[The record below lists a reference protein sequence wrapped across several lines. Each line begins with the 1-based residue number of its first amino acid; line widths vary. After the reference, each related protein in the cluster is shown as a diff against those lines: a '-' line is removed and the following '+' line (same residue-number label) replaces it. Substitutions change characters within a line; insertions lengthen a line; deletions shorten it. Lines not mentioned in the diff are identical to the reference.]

1 MKSPVTVALGI
12 AWMAG
17 FYGLAA
23 LGVEPVATFFFL
35 FAWAGLLYTFD
46 QLIARA
52 EGGSLIARL
61 GAGPLA
67 LLMAW
72 SAVLWFAYELANL
85 RLRNWHYVMVTDLD
99 AARLAGTV
107 LAFGTV
113 LPGVFWIDHWLGARG
128 VAASVRLRHLRFGPR
143 SLLALQAAGAASL
156 ALCLLDPTRFYP
168 LIWGVAPLILA
179 PVVYRLGVDGWL
191 RQWERGEYGPT
202 LRMLLA
208 GAIAG
213 GFWEFFNYW
222 ARAKW
227 IYTVPFFDELKLFEM
242 PLLGFLGFPPFSLG
256 CATVY
261 RLLVWHRLAPPF
273 GCFAQQ
279 GPAAGKL
286 ARPAAI
292 AVAVVVSV
300 TGYLAVDRVVVTSR
314 TPRVADAAAI
324 GPEQRQALKAAGVS
338 HLTQL
343 TGWTSER
350 RWAEVEA
357 MLDDS
362 SAAVLRRVVALYL
375 HQGIGTEYGNRL
387 VAAGFTSLESLR
399 GWRAEE
405 LWERLR
411 AEDSQGRV
419 PTWAQVKV
427 WVRRLPGPLEEG

>member
-1 MKSPVTVALGI
+1 MTAVLGI

-35 FAWAGLLYTFD
+35 FAWSGLLYTFD
-46 QLIARA
+46 QLVARA
-52 EGGSLIARL
+52 EGRSLAARL
-61 GAGPLA
+61 GAASFA

-72 SAVLWFAYELANL
+72 SAVLWFACELANL
-85 RLRNWHYVMVTDLD
+85 RLRNWHYVMVTDVD

-113 LPGVFWIDHWLGARG
+113 LPGVFWIDHWLGARR
-128 VAASVRLRHLRFGPR
+128 VAASVRLRPLRFGAR
-143 SLLALQAAGAASL
+143 SLLALQAAGAAFL
-156 ALCLLDPTRFYP
+156 ALSLLDPARFYP

-179 PVVYRLGVDGWL
+179 PMVYRRGADGWL

-208 GAIAG
+208 GAVAG

-222 ARAKW
+222 ARGKW

-242 PLLGFLGFPPFSLG
+242 PLLGFLGFPPFALG

-261 RLLVWHRLAPPF
+261 RLLVWYRLAPPL

-279 GPAAGKL
+279 GPGAG
-286 ARPAAI
+286 RRSRTAAI

-300 TGYLAVDRVVVTSR
+300 TGYLAVDRVTVTSR
-314 TPRVADAAAI
+314 TPRAADVAAI
-324 GPEQRQALKAAGVS
+324 GPEQRRALKAAGVS

-343 TGWTSER
+343 TGWRSER

-362 SAAVLRRVVALYL
+362 SAADLRRVAALYL

-387 VAAGFTSLESLR
+387 AAAGFTSLESLS
-399 GWRAEE
+399 GWGAEE
-405 LWERLR
+405 LCERLR
-411 AEDSQGRV
+411 AEGAEGRV
-419 PTWAQVKV
+419 PTPAQAKV
-427 WVRRLPGPLEEG
+427 WLRRLPEGG

>member
-1 MKSPVTVALGI
+1 MAVALGV

-23 LGVEPVATFFFL
+23 LGVEPAATFFFL
-35 FAWAGLLYTFD
+35 FAWAGLLFTFD

-52 EGGSLIARL
+52 EGRSLIARL
-61 GAGPLA
+61 GAGSFA

-72 SAVLWFAYELANL
+72 SAVLWFACELANL
-85 RLRNWHYVMVTDLD
+85 RLRNWHYVLVTDLD

-128 VAASVRLRHLRFGPR
+128 AAAPVRLRPLRLRPLRFDSR
-143 SLLALQAAGAASL
+143 SLLALQAAGAAFLGLS
-156 ALCLLDPTRFYP
+156 LLDPVRFYP

-179 PVVYRLGVDGWL
+179 PTIYRRGVDGWL

-213 GFWEFFNYW
+213 GCWEFFNYW

-227 IYTVPFFDELKLFEM
+227 IYTVPFFHDIKLFEM
-242 PLLGFLGFPPFSLG
+242 PLLGFLGFPPFALG

-261 RLLVWHRLAPPF
+261 RLLVWYRLAPPF
-273 GCFAQQ
+273 GGFAQQ
-279 GPAAGKL
+279 GPGVRRL
-286 ARPAAI
+286 ARTAAI
-292 AVAVVVSV
+292 AMAAVVSV

-324 GPEQRQALKAAGVS
+324 GPMEQQALQAAGVS

-343 TGWTSER
+343 TGWRSGR

-362 SAAVLRRVVALYL
+362 SATDLRQVVALYL

-387 VAAGFTSLESLR
+387 AAAGFTSLESLR

-411 AEDSQGRV
+411 AEDLRGRV
-419 PTWAQVKV
+419 PTPAQVKV
-427 WVRRLPGPLEEG
+427 WVRRLPEGG

>member
-1 MKSPVTVALGI
+1 MAVTLGV

-52 EGGSLIARL
+52 EGHSLMARL
-61 GAGPLA
+61 GAAPFA

-72 SAVLWFAYELANL
+72 SSFLWFAFELANL
-85 RLRNWHYVMVTDLD
+85 RLRNWHYVMVTDVD

-128 VAASVRLRHLRFGPR
+128 VAASARLRPLRFGLR
-143 SLLALQAAGAASL
+143 FLLVLQAAGAVSL
-156 ALCLLDPTRFYP
+156 VLCLLDPTRFYP
-168 LIWGVAPLILA
+168 LIWGVAPLSLA
-179 PVVYRLGVDGWL
+179 PMVYRRGADGWL

-213 GFWEFFNYW
+213 GFWEFFNFW

-242 PLLGFLGFPPFSLG
+242 PLLGFLGFPPFALG

-279 GPAAGKL
+279 GPAAGRL
-286 ARPAAI
+286 GRAA
-292 AVAVVVSV
+292 AVAAAVVVSG

-343 TGWTSER
+343 TGWRSER
-350 RWAEVEA
+350 RWAEVQA
-357 MLDDS
+357 MLGDS
-362 SAAVLRRVVALYL
+362 SAADLRRVVALYL

-387 VAAGFTSLESLR
+387 VAAGVTSLESLR
-399 GWRAEE
+399 GWRAGE

-411 AEDSQGRV
+411 AEGSAGRV
-419 PTWAQVKV
+419 PTRAQVKV
-427 WVRRLPGPLEEG
+427 WVRRLPWGSVLDNDR

>member
-1 MKSPVTVALGI
+1 MRPPVAVALGV

-23 LGVEPVATFFFL
+23 LGVEPAATFFFL
-35 FAWAGLLYTFD
+35 FAWAGLLFTFD

-52 EGGSLIARL
+52 EGRSLIARL
-61 GAGPLA
+61 GAGPFA

-72 SAVLWFAYELANL
+72 SAVLWFACELANL

-128 VAASVRLRHLRFGPR
+128 VAAAVRLRPLRFGSR
-143 SLLALQAAGAASL
+143 SLLALQAGGAAFL
-156 ALCLLDPTRFYP
+156 ALSLLDPTRFYP
-168 LIWGVAPLILA
+168 LIWGVAPLVLA
-179 PVVYRLGVDGWL
+179 PVVHRRGVDGWL

-213 GFWEFFNYW
+213 GCWEFFNYW

-227 IYTVPFFDELKLFEM
+227 IYTVPFFDDIKLFEM
-242 PLLGFLGFPPFSLG
+242 PVLGFLGFPPFALG
-256 CATVY
+256 CASVY
-261 RLLVWHRLAPPF
+261 RLLVWYRLAPPF
-273 GCFAQQ
+273 GGFAQQ
-279 GPAAGKL
+279 GPGAGRL
-286 ARPAAI
+286 ARTAAI
-292 AVAVVVSV
+292 AMAVVVSV
-300 TGYLAVDRVVVTSR
+300 SGYLAVDRVVVTSR

-324 GPEQRQALKAAGVS
+324 GPEQRQALKAAAVS

-343 TGWTSER
+343 VGWRSER

-357 MLDDS
+357 MLDDT
-362 SAAVLRRVVALYL
+362 SAAQLREVAALYL

-387 VAAGFTSLESLR
+387 TAAGITSLESLR

-411 AEDSQGRV
+411 AEDSPGRV
-419 PTWAQVKV
+419 PTPAQVKV
-427 WVRRLPGPLEEG
+427 WVRRLPGGG

>member
-1 MKSPVTVALGI
+1 MKSPVTVALGVV
-12 AWMAG
+12 WMAG

-52 EGGSLIARL
+52 EGRSLVARL
-61 GAGPLA
+61 GAGSFA

-72 SAVLWFAYELANL
+72 SAVLWFAFELANL

-99 AARLAGTV
+99 TARLAGTV

-113 LPGVFWIDHWLGARG
+113 LPGVFWIDHCLAARG
-128 VAASVRLRHLRFGPR
+128 VAASVRLRPLRFGPR
-143 SLLALQAAGAASL
+143 SLLGLQAAGAASL

-179 PVVYRLGVDGWL
+179 PMVYRLGVDGWL

-227 IYTVPFFDELKLFEM
+227 IYTVPFFDEVKLFEM
-242 PLLGFLGFPPFSLG
+242 PLLGFLGFPPFALG

-273 GCFAQQ
+273 GCFSQQ
-279 GPAAGKL
+279 GPVAGRL
-286 ARPAAI
+286 ARPAVI
-292 AVAVVVSV
+292 AVAVVLSV
-300 TGYLAVDRVVVTSR
+300 AGYLAVDRVIVTSR
-314 TPRVADAAAI
+314 TPRVTDAAAI

-343 TGWTSER
+343 TGWRSER
-350 RWAEVEA
+350 RWAEVEV
-357 MLDDS
+357 MLGDS
-362 SAAVLRRVVALYL
+362 SAADLRRVVALYL
-375 HQGIGTEYGNRL
+375 HQGIGTEDGNRL

-399 GWRAEE
+399 GWSAGE

-411 AEDSQGRV
+411 AEGSAGRV
-419 PTWAQVKV
+419 PTRAQVKV
-427 WVRRLPGPLEEG
+427 WLRRLLEGG